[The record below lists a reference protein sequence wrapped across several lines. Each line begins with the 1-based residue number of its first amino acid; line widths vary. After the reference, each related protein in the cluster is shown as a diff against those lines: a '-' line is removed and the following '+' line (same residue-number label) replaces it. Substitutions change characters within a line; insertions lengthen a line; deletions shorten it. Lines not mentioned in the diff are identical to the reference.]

1 MTAPASLLPP
11 NATPFERALEAAAR
25 SEAIDTPIDTLVD
38 PARIDATW
46 LPWLAY
52 GLSVDSWDA
61 DWSEA
66 DKREAVAG
74 SIALHRRKGARASV
88 ETVLARFDRL
98 ASLVEWHEATPRAT
112 PHTFEIRVPMVT
124 DAGTAPGGRRA
135 TAAFADAIIREIARV
150 KPLREHLTLVQSI
163 AARGSIG
170 IQSVARVVSLTRVDG
185 VLKPDTA
192 SFWAD
197 LLQTQ
202 DGEPI
207 EAEDNTLL
215 DATP

>member
-1 MTAPASLLPP
+1 MTTLPSLLPP
-11 NATPFERALEAAAR
+11 NATAFERALETAAR
-25 SEAIDTPIDTLVD
+25 SDAIAAPIDTLVD
-38 PARIDATW
+38 PARIEAAW

-66 DKREAVAG
+66 EKRSVVAG
-74 SIALHRRKGARASV
+74 SIALHRQKGTRASV
-88 ETVLARFDRL
+88 ETVLARFDGLARL
-98 ASLVEWHEATPRAT
+98 IEWHEATPRAA
-112 PHTFEIRVPMVT
+112 PHTFTIDLPMVT
-124 DAGTAPGGRRA
+124 SAGEAPGGRRS

-163 AARGSIG
+163 PARGSIG
-170 IQSVARVVSLTRVDG
+170 IQSVARVVSLTRSDG
-185 VLKPDTA
+185 VLTPDTA

-197 LLQTQ
+197 LLQTE

-207 EAEDNTLL
+207 EAEDDTLL
-215 DATP
+215 DATR